1 MARGPFRKFASFLVA
16 LALVTAGVSPA
27 CKFISGQTP
36 LLADHAAVAA
46 HAHHRH
52 HGTSGENEHAG
63 HGGHQ
68 AAGSCDFCV
77 AAHVNKVIA
86 DPGMEIASPVPARYA
101 ILAVV
106 AEDVTQARFTGPF
119 RSRAPPLPA

>member
-1 MARGPFRKFASFLVA
+1 MAGGLFRKFASFLVV

-36 LLADHAAVAA
+36 LLTDHAAQAA
-46 HAHHRH
+46 HAHHQH
-52 HGTSGENEHAG
+52 HGTSGENERAG

-86 DPGMEIASPVPARYA
+86 DPGMEIAPPVPARYA
-101 ILAVV
+101 ALAVA
-106 AEDVTQARFTGPF
+106 AEDVTHARFTGSF
-119 RSRAPPLPA
+119 RSRAPPFPA

>member
-1 MARGPFRKFASFLVA
+1 MAGGRVRKFASFLVI

-27 CKFISGQTP
+27 CKFISGKTP
-36 LLADHAAVAA
+36 LLTVHAAHAA

-52 HGTSGENEHAG
+52 HGTGGENERAG

-77 AAHVNKVIA
+77 AAHVNKAVA
-86 DPGMEIASPVPARYA
+86 DPGMDIALPAPARR
-101 ILAVV
+101 AVSV
-106 AEDVTQARFTGPF
+106 VAAEDVDHARFTGPF
-119 RSRAPPLPA
+119 RSRAPPFPA